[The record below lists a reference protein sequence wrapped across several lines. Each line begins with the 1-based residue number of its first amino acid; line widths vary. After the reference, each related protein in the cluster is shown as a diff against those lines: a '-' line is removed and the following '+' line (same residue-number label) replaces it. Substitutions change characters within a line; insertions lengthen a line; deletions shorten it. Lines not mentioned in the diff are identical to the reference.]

1 MSIFRKS
8 RLVCGVSVTGPSHRL
23 RKIPDQDS
31 FMIVNKKYRL
41 FAVSDGMGSKPFAD
55 IGSRA
60 ACIAVAFETERFM
73 QSKKN
78 ISLEQ
83 FLSNIVR
90 TWKLFVQPH
99 DPKECSATCLF
110 LLATKHRI
118 LTARLG
124 DGMICLLGG
133 KSGRNILVSDPKDS
147 EFSNVTS
154 SLSDRAAVREF
165 ACSVYG
171 RAEFKGAVLTTDG
184 ISSDLQ
190 AGLELPFA
198 EDLFSEVKKLHL
210 KQREPFLRNLMINW
224 PVPHH
229 TDDKTIIVAGL

>member
-8 RLVCGVSVTGPSHRL
+8 RFVCGASVTGPSHRL
-23 RKIPDQDS
+23 RNIPNQDS
-31 FMIVNKKYRL
+31 FLIMTEKYRL
-41 FAVSDGMGSKPFAD
+41 LAVSDGMGTKPFAD

-60 ACIAVAFETERFM
+60 ACMAAAFETERFM
-73 QSKKN
+73 QGRKN
-78 ISLEQ
+78 IPLEQ

-90 TWKLFVQPH
+90 TWKLFVHPH

-118 LTARLG
+118 FTARLG
-124 DGMICLLGG
+124 DGMICLLGV
-133 KSGRNILVSDPKDS
+133 KPEESVLLSDPKDS
-147 EFSNVTS
+147 EFSNVTF
-154 SLSDRAAVREF
+154 SLSDRAAVQDF
-165 ACSVYG
+165 SCSVYE
-171 RAEFKGAVLTTDG
+171 RSNFKGAVLTTDG

-190 AGLELPFA
+190 AGMEVPFA

-210 KQREPFLRNLMINW
+210 KKREPFLRNLMTNW